1 MKVMIGDVIRD
12 LVRDMDRRVDEGDL
26 GQPFL
31 SSHNYRAYPFDPQN
45 FTPIRPVEPRGKV
58 AYIDGGNRELLGA
71 PNFSIQLNRVYFN
84 VFRGSRRLSGRH
96 LPQRI
101 EFLSTTFTEFKADEI
116 YFSTLLHPVHPHIA
130 DYLPDSA
137 DLSFRST
144 DRRVMAGISRGDV
157 AHVATIARRFAEWAY
172 ARRLVEQEL
181 DRDDVLV
188 MDGTLRTVFQHEAK
202 YANAAYDAATRRGVV
217 FSGLSKTSRLF
228 TTTGLS
234 LLASVR
240 KLAEESGVSSTWYY
254 YPIAKSLS
262 PEHQGA
268 IIIVKLNEH
277 SKRVFNYELFAE
289 QFKAMEG
296 GAINAI
302 LSQLCVNARDASFPG
317 YPYGLIDA
325 DDQARVRLEEAQTY
339 RLRLLSEVSK
349 LGAWPKFS
357 RHIQSTD
364 AHSVLNML
372 SGGRQ

>member
-1 MKVMIGDVIRD
+1 MQVMIGDVLRD
-12 LVRDMDRRVDEGDL
+12 LVHEMDRRVDEEDL

-31 SSHNYRAYPFDPQN
+31 SSHNYRAYPFDPRN
-45 FTPIRPVEPRGKV
+45 FNPIRPVEPRGKV

-84 VFRGSRRLSGRH
+84 VFHGTRRVTGLH

-116 YFSTLLHPVHPHIA
+116 YFSTRLHPVQPRFA
-130 DYLPDSA
+130 EYLPDSA
-137 DLSFRST
+137 DLSFSST
-144 DRRVMAGISRGDV
+144 DRRVMAGISRGDIT
-157 AHVATIARRFAEWAY
+157 HVATIARRFAEWAY
-172 ARRLVEQEL
+172 ARHLVEQEL
-181 DRDDVLV
+181 DRDDVIV
-188 MDGTLRTVFQHEAK
+188 MDGTLRTVFQNEAK
-202 YANAAYDAATRRGVV
+202 YANAAYDAAKRRGVV

-240 KLAEESGVSSTWYY
+240 KLAQDSGVSPTWYY

-268 IIIVKLNEH
+268 IIVVKLNEH

-289 QFKAMEG
+289 QFEAMDAG
-296 GAINAI
+296 VINAI

-339 RLRLLSEVSK
+339 RLLLLSEVSK
-349 LGAWPKFS
+349 IGAWPKFS
-357 RHIQSTD
+357 RHVQSTD

-372 SGGRQ
+372 SGGEQ